1 MSGLTGKGSLSI
13 KKQEVAQ
20 SRLPAVSFRKVRA
33 LHKCTLGQTIINLTS
48 LTSPSVSEAKNYSAP
63 NPSLLASINAFEM
76 QDNVTVK
83 SSIRGELLQNV
94 SFVVSGASTIELQFE
109 AEENEILEITID
121 NVARTGA
128 TLVDARPLVVT
139 GTLAAGE
146 TDFNVGE
153 PFKVG
158 EHPLAQHGAVMV
170 MVDNQPMYRNTNNQ
184 APGAGVTGDYYE
196 VHAGGGLGT
205 IIRFNVPDLV
215 NDRTVSVIS
224 IGALVERPMSSQ
236 MALVEA
242 VQGQIDAMIPTL
254 AALAGVD
261 ETDFQAQPNN
271 VDLKA
276 FGDRVIL
283 LERILD
289 LEVPV
294 VTPWTNDPSNLQIGY
309 TGGGGTL
316 GTGQVVN
323 RVMWRQ
329 NGQNIEVKVEYRH
342 TVAGSTGVGD
352 LLVKMPN
359 NFKIDTNLTTVYATA
374 EGWNSNFV
382 NNSIEGIAEGGN
394 GTNQWF
400 GHVVPYDQ
408 DYVRIAASDGASN
421 TQGFIGQSPYNLG
434 QATLF
439 ILMKFS
445 IPVQGL
451 TATQTVREAL
461 GL

>member
-13 KKQEVAQ
+13 KKKEVAQ
-20 SRLPAVSFRKVRA
+20 SRLPAVAFRKVRG
-33 LHKCTLGQTIINLTS
+33 LHKCVADETIINITS

-63 NPSLLASINAFEM
+63 NPSLLASINMFEL
-76 QDNVTVK
+76 QDNVEIT
-83 SSIRGELLQNV
+83 SSIRGRLMQNV
-94 SFVVSGASTIELQFE
+94 AYVVSGASTIELLFE
-109 AEENEILEITID
+109 AEENEILEIVID
-121 NVARTGA
+121 HVARTGA

-139 GTLAAGE
+139 GTLAAGQ

-224 IGALVERPMSSQ
+224 IGSLVERPLASQ

-276 FGDRVIL
+276 FGDRVLQAESLINL
-283 LERILD
+283 LKTA
-289 LEVPV
+289 EVPINSQPTNW
-294 VTPWTNDPSNLQIGY
+294 TP
-309 TGGGGTL
+309 
-316 GTGQVVN
+316 
-323 RVMWRQ
+323 
-329 NGQNIEVKVEYRH
+329 
-342 TVAGSTGVGD
+342 
-352 LLVKMPN
+352 
-359 NFKIDTNLTTVYATA
+359 VY
-374 EGWNSNFV
+374 SNFT
-382 NNSIEGIAEGGN
+382 A
-394 GTNQWF
+394 TT
-400 GHVVPYDQ
+400 
-408 DYVRIAASDGASN
+408 DYAVYTRYGKYA
-421 TQGFIGQSPYNLG
+421 LVEM
-434 QATLF
+434 QATLTSGVSGVV
-439 ILMKFS
+439 IIGGLPIS
-445 IPVQGL
+445 IDTSTSLLGSGNRL
-451 TATQTVREAL
+451 RNTAIAEDVGVGFYNGSVEITSSTSFGVVVGNGGGRWANTVPFTWISGDRIQLQAWVPISGWLATETLAEQL

>member
-48 LTSPSVSEAKNYSAP
+48 LTAPSVSEAKNYSAP

-76 QDNVTVK
+76 QDNVTLK

-139 GTLAAGE
+139 GTLSAGQ

-158 EHPLAQHGAVMV
+158 EFPLAQHGAVMV

-184 APGAGVTGDYYE
+184 APGSGVTGDYYE

-205 IIRFNVPDLV
+205 IIRFNTPDLV

-224 IGALVERPMSSQ
+224 IGSLVERPSGSLS
-236 MALVEA
+236 ALVES
-242 VQGQIDAMIPTL
+242 VQGQIDAMVPTL
-254 AALAGVD
+254 AALAGVS
-261 ETDFQAQPNN
+261 ETVFQAQPNN
-271 VDLKA
+271 IDLKA
-276 FGDRVIL
+276 FGDKVFQIEL
-283 LERILD
+283 DIDNLESTKENKKEGPGLK
-289 LEVPV
+289 
-294 VTPWTNDPSNLQIGY
+294 IGH
-309 TGGGGTL
+309 
-316 GTGQVVN
+316 N
-323 RVMWRQ
+323 
-329 NGQNIEVKVEYRH
+329 H
-342 TVAGSTGVGD
+342 TAGSATSLGANDLHFVKLVAPTDAVITRLSAFKAAQAAGIKSNMAIYSDASGFPSVKLGQTNEHTNVVPPTGSTYGGCTFYD
-352 LLVKMPN
+352 LQAPVTLVKGQTYWLTYWTDTTSNME
-359 NFKIDTNLTTVYATA
+359 NFFSAPSTGLFVFKTITYSSVQPASVSAPFTTAGA
-374 EGWNSNFV
+374 NPSLGGW
-382 NNSIEGIAEGGN
+382 
-394 GTNQWF
+394 
-400 GHVVPYDQ
+400 
-408 DYVRIAASDGASN
+408 
-421 TQGFIGQSPYNLG
+421 
-434 QATLF
+434 
-439 ILMKFS
+439 
-445 IPVQGL
+445 
-451 TATQTVREAL
+451 
-461 GL
+461 